1 MRPCCRRLVM
11 ELLSIGTVVQIG
23 CSGGAA
29 TATVAAQLTGGDP
42 NRGSAAI
49 RKYGCDSCHTIP
61 GVATAHGLVGPPL
74 TAIGARSYLGGEVM
88 NTPDNMQLWIRHPRD
103 IEPRTAMPDTGV
115 TEADGRDIAA
125 YLYTLR

>member
-1 MRPCCRRLVM
+1 MRPFRSRPIVV
-11 ELLSIGTVVQIG
+11 LLSIGAVVEMG
-23 CSGGAA
+23 CSSGATIA
-29 TATVAAQLTGGDP
+29 TAAAELTGGDP
-42 NRGSAAI
+42 DRGPAAI

-61 GVATAHGLVGPPL
+61 GVATAHSLVGPPL
-74 TAIGARSYLGGEVM
+74 TAIGARSYLGGEVV